1 MTREQV
7 LSSIRDRRGRKIL
20 TFEEVVA
27 SQRAAVFEDFGDS
40 LLYLGGEVFIMR
52 DAGPKT
58 PPPVLDLS
66 RLTHAVGIET
76 GWRHAAGCDC
86 DFCAPAAREQLA

>member
-7 LSSIRDRRGRKIL
+7 LRSIPKQRGRKML

-27 SQRAAVFEDFGDS
+27 SQRPAVFEDFGDS
-40 LLYLGGEVFIMR
+40 LFYLRGEVFVMR
-52 DAGPKT
+52 GADPQA

-76 GWRHAAGCDC
+76 GWRHPRSCDC
-86 DFCAPAAREQLA
+86 EFCSPGAREQAA